1 MLHIPIVHAH
11 DVSKQIPRE
20 KNFPSG
26 WKCYKT
32 IGSYVSCAFIE
43 IWSTWEVWRALKKLG
58 LLSATPRATLTHL
71 SCSPNFPRA
80 SYLDE
85 RTLTYKPIVN
95 YNIASK
101 FVYSNLIARACFIFL
116 LCTLMTSANKSLEKK
131 IFHQVENVIKQLVH
145 TSAVCSSRY
154 EALGKFGEHS
164 RS

>member
-1 MLHIPIVHAH
+1 MTSANKSLEKKIFLRVENVIKQLVH
-11 DVSKQIPRE
+11 
-20 KNFPSG
+20 
-26 WKCYKT
+26 T
-32 IGSYVSCAFIE
+32 
-43 IWSTWEVWRALKKLG
+43 
-58 LLSATPRATLTHL
+58 SATPRAFLTHL

-116 LCTLMTSANKSLEKK
+116 LCTLMTSANISLEKK
-131 IFHQVENVIKQLVH
+131 IFHRVENVIKQLVH
-145 TSAVCSSRY
+145 TSAVRSSRY